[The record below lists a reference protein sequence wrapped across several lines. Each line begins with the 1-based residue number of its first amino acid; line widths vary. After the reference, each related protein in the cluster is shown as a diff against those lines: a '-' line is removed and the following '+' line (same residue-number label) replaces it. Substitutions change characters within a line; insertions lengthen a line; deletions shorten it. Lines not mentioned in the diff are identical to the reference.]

1 MKLSKLGILGLI
13 SLLSYTA
20 MVVFSPLAYPGYNW
34 MTMAVSE
41 LSAVGAPS
49 ADLANR
55 LNSLFGPCGLVSIMA
70 VCVAVANI
78 PSKRFR
84 FGVYCFAA
92 MEWLCN
98 VGYTC
103 FPWVSDAANTN
114 PQNVMHLLITVLV
127 VVFSLVALVLILL
140 GAKKAGQKS
149 LGIWAGI
156 CLAAMVIGPVGTGLL
171 PASVF
176 GLFERFSTF
185 SVVVFNAVLGLYLFV
200 GRLESDN
207 TREVGRSVK

>member
-20 MVVFSPLAYPGYNW
+20 MVVFSPLAYPGYDW
-34 MTMAVSE
+34 MTMAVSD

-49 ADLANR
+49 EDLANR
-55 LNSLFGPCGLVSIMA
+55 LNCLFGPCGLVSIMA
-70 VCVAVANI
+70 VCVAVANN

-84 FGVYCFAA
+84 VGVYCFAA

-103 FPWVSDAANTN
+103 FPWVPDVANTD
-114 PQNVMHLLITVLV
+114 PQNVMHLIVTVLV
-127 VVFSLVALVLILL
+127 VVFSLAALVLILL

-156 CLAAMVIGPVGTGLL
+156 CLVAMLIGPIGTGLL
-171 PASVF
+171 PKSVF

-185 SVVVFNAVLGLYLFV
+185 SAVVFNAVLGMYLFL
-200 GRLESDN
+200 GRFDHE
-207 TREVGRSVK
+207 

>member
-20 MVVFSPLAYPGYNW
+20 MVVFSPLAYPGYDW

-55 LNSLFGPCGLVSIMA
+55 LNCLFGPCGLVSIMA

-78 PSKRFR
+78 QSKRFR

-103 FPWVSDAANTN
+103 FPWVSDAANTD
-114 PQNVMHLLITVLV
+114 PQNVMHLIVTILV
-127 VVFSLVALVLILL
+127 VVFSLVSLVLILIS
-140 GAKKAGQKS
+140 AKKADQKT
-149 LGIWAGI
+149 LDIWAGI
-156 CLAAMVIGPVGTGLL
+156 CLAAMLIGPIGTGLL
-171 PASVF
+171 PESVF
-176 GLFERFSTF
+176 GLFERLGTF
-185 SVVVFNAVLGLYLFV
+185 SVVIFNAVLGMYLFL
-200 GRLESDN
+200 GKFESKN
-207 TREVGRSVK
+207 E

>member
-1 MKLSKLGILGLI
+1 MEEQYKYLKLCGLFGVI
-13 SLLSYTA
+13 SFLSYLA
-20 MVVFSPLAYPGYNW
+20 AVAFSPLAYPGYDW

-41 LSAVGAPS
+41 LSAEGAPS

-55 LNSLFGPCGLVSIMA
+55 LNSLFGPCGLLSIMA
-70 VCVAVANI
+70 VCVAIANV

-84 FGVYCFAA
+84 VGVYCFAA

-103 FPWVSDAANTN
+103 FPWVSAAPNSH
-114 PQNVMHLLITVLV
+114 PQNVMHLIVTALV
-127 VVFSLVALVLILL
+127 VVFSLAALILISFS
-140 GAKKAGQKS
+140 AKKAGQRT
-149 LGIWAGI
+149 LGIWAVA
-156 CLAAMVIGPVGTGLL
+156 CLAAMLIGPIGTGLF

-185 SVVVFNAVLGLYLFV
+185 SAVIFNAVLGMYLFM
-200 GRLESDN
+200 GKFD
-207 TREVGRSVK
+207 KI